1 MGGQEVKNNE
11 VLMQNLQVLQNNAAR
26 IILDLPK
33 YFSGTQ
39 ALAQLN
45 WTHLAERRRQ
55 HRCTAI
61 YKCTNKFTNFNVL
74 VRNIEIYSYK
84 TRRRQDLHLPRA
96 RTNWGKQ
103 RFIYHAVN
111 DWNNL
116 NLEQRQFSNLSSFK
130 NSVIDHSSFYI
141 CIS

>member
-1 MGGQEVKNNE
+1 MHGGQEVKNNE

-61 YKCTNKFTNFNVL
+61 YKCINKFINFKFDL
-74 VRNIEIYSYK
+74 VRNIEIYSYN
-84 TRRRQDLHLPRA
+84 TRAAVRIYIFHERV
-96 RTNWGKQ
+96 RTNWGRKQ

-130 NSVIDHSSFYI
+130 NSVRP
-141 CIS
+141 